1 MQNVRKL
8 LKIFD
13 TPEDIYK
20 CDDKVLE
27 DTGILKNKELSALK
41 YSKKDNSIY
50 EEFIKLKKKGIRFI
64 TYEDELYPKRLKNI
78 YDSPVSMYIKGNMI
92 RDDYP
97 SVAIVG
103 ARRCSQY
110 GKETAYYFAKRF
122 AQMGIQVVSG
132 MAAGID
138 SAAHRGCIDGN
149 GKTYAVLGCGVDV
162 CYPACNIELYTMIE
176 RTGGIISEYPV
187 GSVPLA
193 WQFPVRNRIISGLA
207 DVVIIIEAGK
217 KSGSLITAD
226 QALEQNR
233 DIMVVPGRINDILS
247 EGCNNLI
254 KQGAQMITTPEDVF
268 ENNLIKNLKNNI
280 ICCENRHK
288 SRETG
293 RMSDN
298 NNVIYDKNIK
308 KQLATPKDML
318 YSCFDLYPKS
328 VDTILKETGYDI
340 MKVNQLIAE
349 LMLEGDIR
357 EVSKNCYVRVLNDMH
372 D

>member
-13 TPEDIYK
+13 TPEDVYK

-27 DTGILKNKELSALK
+27 DTGILKKKELSALK
-41 YSKKDNSIY
+41 YSKRDNSIY

-193 WQFPVRNRIISGLA
+193 WAVSCKKQNNQWTCRCGNYNR
-207 DVVIIIEAGK
+207 
-217 KSGSLITAD
+217 
-226 QALEQNR
+226 
-233 DIMVVPGRINDILS
+233 
-247 EGCNNLI
+247 
-254 KQGAQMITTPEDVF
+254 
-268 ENNLIKNLKNNI
+268 
-280 ICCENRHK
+280 
-288 SRETG
+288 SRE
-293 RMSDN
+293 
-298 NNVIYDKNIK
+298 
-308 KQLATPKDML
+308 
-318 YSCFDLYPKS
+318 
-328 VDTILKETGYDI
+328 KEWFSY
-340 MKVNQLIAE
+340 
-349 LMLEGDIR
+349 
-357 EVSKNCYVRVLNDMH
+357 NC
-372 D
+372 